1 MPNSFTPERLILARE
16 RRGMSVAGLARQ
28 SGVAERA
35 IRDHEK
41 GNTEPRVASVQ
52 ALADALDVPV
62 EFFFGPPLETLGENA
77 ASFRAATKL
86 PKRRRD
92 AALAAGSFA
101 MLFAEFMAER
111 FVLPHVDIPDLDGTD
126 SELAADS
133 LRAEWRLGLGPAP
146 NLVHLLESKGVL
158 VFALAEDCRE
168 FDAFSFWRHGR
179 PFVMLN
185 TMKSAE
191 RSRTDAAHEL
201 GHLVLH
207 RNVEHVRKEHEDE
220 AQAFAAAILLPRR
233 AVLASGARGANL
245 AQVLDQRST
254 WRVAATVYVRR
265 LHELG
270 MLTDWQYRSLMIE
283 LSKRGYRSGEP
294 GGHMR
299 EGSQLMQIMLREL
312 RSEGTGLPQLAR
324 ALSLKVGDVREL
336 ILGLAP
342 VRAA

>member
-1 MPNSFTPERLILARE
+1 MPANFTPERLTLARE
-16 RRGMSVAGLARQ
+16 RRGMSIAGLARK

-41 GNTEPRVASVQ
+41 GNTEPREASVQ
-52 ALADALDVPV
+52 ALADALAVPV
-62 EFFFGPPLETLGENA
+62 EFFFGSPLEALGENA

-111 FVLPHVDIPDLDGTD
+111 FVLPHVEIPELDAAD
-126 SELAADS
+126 PELAADS

-168 FDAFSFWRHGR
+168 LDAFSFWRLGR

-207 RNVEHVRKEHEDE
+207 RDVERLRKEHEAE
-220 AQAFAAAILLPRR
+220 AQVFAASFLLPRR
-233 AVLASGARGANL
+233 AVLASGVRGASL

-254 WRVAATVYVRR
+254 WRVAATAYARR

-312 RSEGTGLPQLAR
+312 RSDGTGLRQLAR
-324 ALSLKVGDVREL
+324 ELSLNIDDVRQL
-336 ILGLAP
+336 VLGLAP
-342 VRAA
+342 IRAV